1 VTVAHVDATV
11 RASLLSEPHHD
22 GSELYVSGGEGPA
35 ERAAVRLRTPR
46 GAAERVILRTV
57 HDGEAGVAEAVV
69 EDETEL
75 ETWWRAEFE
84 VTAPVTRY
92 RWLLWGGDAGY
103 AWVNGLGRTGH
114 EVPDANDF
122 VHAPAAGGPDWHLG
136 SVVYEIFPD
145 RFAADGPAVDTPGW
159 AVRRPWDALPE
170 GRGSNTARELFG
182 GDLYGVEQHLDH
194 VERLG
199 ANVIYLT
206 PFFPAGSTHRYDAT
220 TFDRVDPLLGGDEAL
235 AALTRAAHARGIRV
249 IGDLTLNHTGDQHE
263 WFLAAQ
269 ADPSSAERGFYYFD
283 GSTPFGYAA
292 WWGIPSLPKL
302 NHGSPE
308 LERRLADVTR
318 RWLEPPVE
326 LDGWR
331 IDVANMAGR
340 YRGADHAHELARM
353 TRAAAEQARPDV
365 LLVAEHGYDYRDD
378 LRGDG
383 WHGAMNYAGFLRPVW
398 YWLHGDLPEELRR
411 SFWGF
416 PVGMA
421 TLDGPAA
428 VGAMRAFAAGTPWAS
443 VLHSWTLVDSHDSA
457 RFATVAGSRDRQLV
471 GIGMQMALPG
481 VPMVFAGDELG
492 LEGEWGED
500 ARRTMPWDRPETW
513 DAALLERYRE
523 LIALRRSSA
532 ALARGGLRYAAVGDE
547 AVAWLRETADE
558 RLLCLAARSGH
569 EPIRL
574 PLAALGC
581 GGLDTLHGGDAT
593 VAGGD
598 AVLPGDGP
606 AFHVWRL
613 EEA

>member
-1 VTVAHVDATV
+1 M
-11 RASLLSEPHHD
+11 
-22 GSELYVSGGEGPA
+22 
-35 ERAAVRLRTPR
+35 
-46 GAAERVILRTV
+46 
-57 HDGEAGVAEAVV
+57 
-69 EDETEL
+69 
-75 ETWWRAEFE
+75 
-84 VTAPVTRY
+84 TAPLTRY
-92 RWLLWGGDAGY
+92 RWLLWGGDGGY
-103 AWVNGLGRTGH
+103 AWVNGLGRVGH
-114 EVPDANDF
+114 EVPDADDF

-145 RFAADGPAVDTPGW
+145 RFASSGVAGETPDW
-159 AVRRPWDALPE
+159 AVRRAWDALPE
-170 GRGSNTARELFG
+170 GRGPNTASELFG
-182 GDLYGVEQHLDH
+182 GDLRGVEQHLDH

-206 PFFPAGSTHRYDAT
+206 PFFPAGSSHRYDAT
-220 TFDRVDPLLGGDEAL
+220 TFGRVDPLLGGDEAL
-235 AALTRAAHARGIRV
+235 AALTRAAHARGIRLV
-249 IGDLTLNHTGDQHE
+249 GDLTLNHTGDGHE
-263 WFLAAQ
+263 WFLAAR
-269 ADPSSAERGFYYFD
+269 ADPASVERGFYYFD
-283 GSTPFGYAA
+283 DSTPFGYAA

-302 NHGSPE
+302 NHGSAE
-308 LERRLADVTR
+308 LERRLAEVTQ
-318 RWLEPPVE
+318 RWLAPPFD

-340 YRGADHAHELARM
+340 YRGEDHAHELARS
-353 TRAAAEQARPDV
+353 TRAAAEQAKPDA

-383 WHGAMNYAGFLRPVW
+383 WHGAMNYAGFMRPVW
-398 YWLHGDLPEELRR
+398 YWLHGELPDELRR

-428 VGAMRAFAAGTPWAS
+428 VGAMRAFAAGTPWKS

-457 RFATVAGSRDRQLV
+457 RFATVAGSRDRQLA

-481 VPMVFAGDELG
+481 VPMVFAGDEVG

-500 ARRTMPWDRPETW
+500 ARRTMPWDRPESW
-513 DAALLERYRE
+513 DRTLFESYRE
-523 LIALRRSSA
+523 LIAMRRGSA
-532 ALARGGLRYAAVGDE
+532 ALGRGGLRFAAVAAE

-574 PLAALGC
+574 PLDALGC
-581 GGLDTLHGGDAT
+581 GGLETLYGGDAT
-593 VAGGD
+593 VAGGE

-613 EEA
+613 ED